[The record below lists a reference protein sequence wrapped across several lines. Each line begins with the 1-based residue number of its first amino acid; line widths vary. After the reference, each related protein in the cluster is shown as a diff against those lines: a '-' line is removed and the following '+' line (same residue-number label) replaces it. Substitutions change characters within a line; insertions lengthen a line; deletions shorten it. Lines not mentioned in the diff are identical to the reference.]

1 MQSVSAFTSAVVC
14 SLWSRRPTTRLLGL
28 SLTFAR
34 SRTANIFDLVRIY
47 FAIVRRFCESWFW
60 WRSVN
65 VTLAASVHGYFVS
78 SFDERKHQEWVPLYY
93 RLVHFRLPSKWLKCR
108 LFYMA
113 VEPVLNC
120 VRYFTSRTFL
130 SSMFVCNLKYHWLL
144 NKANMR
150 RCYPR
155 FQVVAGKPNP
165 TTLRMLICF
174 DYTKFPTTLPSW
186 NCPE

>member
-1 MQSVSAFTSAVVC
+1 MKY
-14 SLWSRRPTTRLLGL
+14 RLGL

-65 VTLAASVHGYFVS
+65 VTLAASMHGYLVS

-93 RLVHFRLPSKWLKCR
+93 RLVHFRLPSKWLKYW

-130 SSMFVCNLKYHWLL
+130 SSMFVCNLKYHWLTRRTCADVIRAFKL
-144 NKANMR
+144 SPEKRIWR
-150 RCYPR
+150 RCDCSFVSIIR
-155 FQVVAGKPNP
+155 NS
-165 TTLRMLICF
+165 RRH
-174 DYTKFPTTLPSW
+174 TLPEIVRNVSLW
-186 NCPE
+186 NF